1 MPFALDPSRRR
12 FLALAALAPLA
23 AQGAPRAAVFVVHPY
38 DTPSRIYARFR
49 PLTLYLVGAL
59 GRPVQLV
66 IASTYDAQIEML
78 ASGRADYAY
87 IGPTPYVRARDQGAV
102 TLLVGEAEGGQA
114 FYQSAL
120 VVRADSPY
128 QRVADLI
135 GKRVAFGA
143 EISMSS
149 AVAPKLI
156 LAQAGVRRTD
166 LAEIAHLDRHERVAL
181 AVLHGDFDAGGLR
194 LDIAKTYLPRG
205 LRVLAISQPLP
216 PHVIAASPKVTAEEA
231 SKVRLALLYPDAAGQ
246 EALRALGASV
256 RFVELDDTQF
266 AAVRRMLRALEAW

>member
-1 MPFALDPSRRR
+1 MRRR
-12 FLALAALAPLA
+12 QLLAKLLLTPLLAMAGEPS
-23 AQGAPRAAVFVVHPY
+23 PVFVVHPY

-49 PLTLYLVGAL
+49 PLTLYLGGVL
-59 GRPVQLV
+59 GRPVRLV
-66 IASTYDAQIEML
+66 IARTYDEQIEMI

-87 IGPTPYVRARDQGAV
+87 IGPTPYVRARERGRV
-102 TLLVGEAEGGQA
+102 EILVGESEGGQA

-120 VVRADSPY
+120 VVRADSPIDK
-128 QRVADLI
+128 VTDLI

-156 LAQAGVRRTD
+156 LAQAGVRRAD
-166 LAEIAHLDRHERVAL
+166 LSDVAYLDRHERVAL

-205 LRVLAISQPLP
+205 LRVLATSQPLP
-216 PHVIAASPKVTAEEA
+216 PHVIAASPKVAA
-231 SKVRLALLYPDAAGQ
+231 NDAARVRQALLHPDAAGR
-246 EALRALGASV
+246 EAMRALGPDNG
-256 RFVELDDTQF
+256 FVAIDDGHF
-266 AAVRRMLRALEAW
+266 IAVRRMLRSLENW